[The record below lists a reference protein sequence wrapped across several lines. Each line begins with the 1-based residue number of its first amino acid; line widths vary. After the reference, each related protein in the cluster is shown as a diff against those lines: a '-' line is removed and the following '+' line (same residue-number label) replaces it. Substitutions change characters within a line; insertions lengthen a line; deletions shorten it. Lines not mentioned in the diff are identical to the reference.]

1 MPPQYYFA
9 NCKIEKTIIFD
20 ASPSEI
26 QVTTNSYA
34 IASVPLNSMTDKRKI
49 VFCEA
54 MGGSEVY
61 GAGRGIDSS
70 ELQRVMKVAIQIGR
84 EFVETADAEVKRLQS
99 L

>member
-1 MPPQYYFA
+1 
-9 NCKIEKTIIFD
+9 
-20 ASPSEI
+20 
-26 QVTTNSYA
+26 
-34 IASVPLNSMTDKRKI
+34 MTDKRKI
-49 VFCEA
+49 VLCEA

-99 L
+99 

>member
-1 MPPQYYFA
+1 
-9 NCKIEKTIIFD
+9 
-20 ASPSEI
+20 
-26 QVTTNSYA
+26 
-34 IASVPLNSMTDKRKI
+34 
-49 VFCEA
+49 